1 MASATSHRAR
11 AVASAALDGL
21 VVGAAEA
28 ALELPA
34 RSPGRA
40 GVYLATGAAVT
51 AETVVRELPAL
62 RRAVRGL
69 PALPDDPHDRAAR
82 VHQALVTT
90 GWGLL
95 VTAVDGPLAR
105 ALRRRGHARPHL
117 LLGVAVG
124 VATAASTVPAWW
136 RRATAL
142 IAADRMTA
150 GLDDELAE
158 LLRQSSD

>member
-11 AVASAALDGL
+11 AVTSAALDGL

-34 RSPGRA
+34 RSRGRA
-40 GVYLATGAAVT
+40 GVYLASGAAV
-51 AETVVRELPAL
+51 AVETVVRELPAL

-69 PALPDDPHDRAAR
+69 PALPDEPHDRAAR
-82 VHQALVTT
+82 VHQALATT

-117 LLGVAVG
+117 LLGAAVG
-124 VATAASTVPAWW
+124 LATAATTVPAWW

-142 IAADRMTA
+142 ITADRVAA

-158 LLRQSSD
+158 LIRQSSG